1 MSDTR
6 QRPSTSAP
14 GDGSRTITIQESEPI
29 QDPLPAEATSVGAIR
44 VRATNR
50 RDNNRVVWDENVVDN
65 EGCGRKSSK
74 ICCIYHKPRNFDES
88 SSEEDSSDSGSD
100 SDCDGHGHSHP
111 HSHRRDLDRAQP
123 SRGGDH
129 LMKDSASEPNAYE
142 QVPKGKS
149 TGKGKGKDKTGVN
162 IITELLSFDVRS
174 EKLYMLYSFRDH
186 IGTPTYPSRTSA
198 DLKQFRISTFFVSTL
213 CPSNPIDFMLSTGHT
228 SSLQMLGTSTMT
240 KTQPHNCAIIK
251 NNKKASPSSLSMCAH
266 NPVVRRGDISCVDVL
281 LREGTPTLASASD
294 DT

>member
-142 QVPKGKS
+142 QLWIQLLAES
-149 TGKGKGKDKTGVN
+149 ISWFTCLD

-174 EKLYMLYSFRDH
+174 EKLYMLC
-186 IGTPTYPSRTSA
+186 TPTYPSRTSA